1 MIRQP
6 PRSKQ
11 SRSSAAS
18 DVYKR
23 QSGINAEYMGQQRI
37 VRNQLNLIKVL
48 LKVFDRLKSGI
59 KDIKLAFNKVVYLE
73 NGEEYQ
79 RNRHILSKYMSCLLY
94 TSPSPRD
101 S

>member
-6 PRSKQ
+6 PRSTL
-11 SRSSAAS
+11 SSSSAAS

-23 QSGINAEYMGQQRI
+23 QVLNHSGLHHSSTRSL
-37 VRNQLNLIKVL
+37 RDSCL
-48 LKVFDRLKSGI
+48 DRLGSVT
-59 KDIKLAFNKVVYLE
+59 KLP
-73 NGEEYQ
+73 
-79 RNRHILSKYMSCLLY
+79 ILSLPAAASNRCPAHSGLWRCWSSSRDKHTGNSTCLLY